1 MQFEMKEFRKK
12 YLYIFFILYLF
23 SANLDS
29 FSQNSDKTIINGTVI
44 DAKTGVPL
52 TGTSVI
58 LAKTT
63 VGTVTDKDGKYSI
76 ETSVKSDT
84 ILFSFIGYET
94 ESRSISK
101 GAKQTIDVRLKLSA
115 IALNEV
121 IVNRGKKSY
130 KNKNNPAVDLI
141 EKVIDKKDANREEK
155 YDYLEY
161 KKYEKL
167 QFALSNVTEKFKKGK
182 VFGKFRFVF
191 ENIDTTKRIGN
202 NVLPLYIKEAIS
214 DHYYRKNPEAT
225 KEIVRDEKTT
235 NIDEYLDN
243 KGISAHLDYL
253 YQNINIYD
261 NEILFLT
268 NKFVS
273 PIANI
278 ARVFYKYYI
287 VDTLSVSDIKCIR
300 LFFEPRNKSDYLF

>member
-1 MQFEMKEFRKK
+1 MKEFRKQ
-12 YLYIFFILYLF
+12 YLYLFLILYLF

-29 FSQNSDKTIINGTVI
+29 FSQNSDKTVINGTVT

-63 VGTVTDKDGKYSI
+63 VGTITDKDGKYRI
-76 ETSVKSDT
+76 ETSVKADT

-94 ESRSISK
+94 ESRSISR
-101 GAKQTIDVRLKLSA
+101 GVNQTIDVRLRLSA

-121 IVNRGKKSY
+121 IVNRGKTTY
-130 KNKNNPAVDLI
+130 KNKNNPAVGLI
-141 EKVIDKKDANREEK
+141 EKVIDHKDSNREEK
-155 YDYLEY
+155 YDYLQY

-167 QFALSNVTEKFKKGK
+167 QFALSNVTEKFKKNNL
-182 VFGKFRFVF
+182 FGKFTFIF

-214 DHYYRKNPEAT
+214 DHYYRKKPEST

-273 PIANI
+273 PIANN
-278 ARVFYKYYI
+278 APVF
-287 VDTLSVSDIKCIR
+287 
-300 LFFEPRNKSDYLF
+300 

>member
-1 MQFEMKEFRKK
+1 M
-12 YLYIFFILYLF
+12 
-23 SANLDS
+23 N
-29 FSQNSDKTIINGTVI
+29 
-44 DAKTGVPL
+44 
-52 TGTSVI
+52 
-58 LAKTT
+58 
-63 VGTVTDKDGKYSI
+63 
-76 ETSVKSDT
+76 
-84 ILFSFIGYET
+84 
-94 ESRSISK
+94 
-101 GAKQTIDVRLKLSA
+101 QTIDVRLRLSA

-121 IVNRGKKSY
+121 IVNRGKTTY
-130 KNKNNPAVDLI
+130 KNKNNPAVALI
-141 EKVIDKKDANREEK
+141 EKVIDNKNSNREEK
-155 YDYLEY
+155 YDYLQY

-167 QFALSNVTEKFKKGK
+167 QFALSNVTEKFKKNNL
-182 VFGKFRFVF
+182 FGKFTFIF

-214 DHYYRKNPEAT
+214 DHYYRKEPEAT

-273 PIANI
+273 PIANS
-278 ARVFYKYYI
+278 APVFYRYYI
-287 VDTLSVSDIKCIR
+287 QDTLSVNDIKCIR
-300 LFFEPRNKSDYLF
+300 LFFEPRNKSDFLFHGYLYITMDSSFAVRKIDMGLNKNINVDWVQNIAITQDFDQFGQKNWLLSKDEIAIDFGISKNSMGLYGQRTITYKDYKINETY